1 MRIAEKREKKSRGTL
16 RVSGIRIPETRNVP
30 RDFFSRFS
38 AMRMVRW
45 PFLLSNQIVATAL
58 RQRTVP
64 ADF

>member
-1 MRIAEKREKKSRGTL
+1 
-16 RVSGIRIPETRNVP
+16 
-30 RDFFSRFS
+30 
-38 AMRMVRW
+38 MRMVRW